1 MRNFYKQIN
10 TALTGLPIFS
20 FKKVAQTTVV
30 VCIIVALFAPV
41 GKAQTKDSTYQN
53 AVVVSAHPLASQIG
67 IEILKKGGNAFD
79 ASIAVEFALAVCYPI
94 AGNIGGGGLLVYR
107 KPNGEIGM
115 LDYREKAPAL
125 AYRDMFVDAKGNPVG
140 EKSLKGHFSV
150 GVPGTVA
157 GMYELH
163 QRFGSL
169 PFADLVEPA
178 RKLAQ
183 QGVPLTEKEATRLT
197 KEQDTIRKYNTFAPC
212 LLHPAGKWKTGD
224 TLHLKELAQT
234 LAYIRDLGRDGF
246 YKGITAERIV
256 REMQKRGG
264 LISFADLENY
274 RATWRRPLVGK
285 YKGHRIITAGTPSAG
300 GLILLQCLKMLE
312 LGKFDLAKYGFH
324 SPEAIQAIAEV
335 ERRAYADRAHYA
347 GDADFYPVP
356 YDNLLSTPY
365 LRRRIS
371 DFVWDKI
378 KPSTE
383 VKAGTFSPTDSEETT
398 HYSIVDK
405 WGNAV
410 SVTTTLNDAYGS
422 RVVVEGAGFL
432 LNDEMDD
439 FSSAVGKPNKYG
451 LVGAEA
457 NAIQP
462 FKRPLS
468 SMSPTIVEQGGKLF
482 MVVGT
487 PGGSTIPTSI
497 LQVLLNVWEFKMT
510 LKQAVHAPRF
520 HYQWLPDALQ
530 PEPDN
535 VLPASVMKALEKK
548 GYSFKIRT
556 ETIGRVEAILR
567 KPDGT
572 LQGVGDKRGDDAV
585 VGY

>member
-1 MRNFYKQIN
+1 MK
-10 TALTGLPIFS
+10 LTYLSVLLVVIF
-20 FKKVAQTTVV
+20 VTT
-30 VCIIVALFAPV
+30 
-41 GKAQTKDSTYQN
+41 GKAQIKDSIFQS

-67 IEILKKGGNAFD
+67 NEILKKGGNAFD
-79 ASIAVEFALAVCYPI
+79 AAIAVEFALAVCYPI

-107 KPNGEIGM
+107 KPTGEIGM

-125 AYRDMFVDAKGNPVG
+125 AYRDMFTDAKGEPIPT
-140 EKSLKGHFSV
+140 KSLKGHFSV

-169 PFADLVEPA
+169 PFAALVEPA
-178 RKLAQ
+178 RKLAA
-183 QGVPLTEKEATRLT
+183 QGVPLTEREAKRLT
-197 KEQDTIRKYNTFAPC
+197 KEQDTLRKYSTFAHA
-212 LLHPAGKWKTGD
+212 LLHPTGNWKIGD
-224 TLHLKELAQT
+224 TLKLKDLAET
-234 LAYIRDLGRDGF
+234 LAYIRDKGRDGF
-246 YKGITAERIV
+246 YKGLTAERIV

-274 RATWRRPLVGK
+274 RPTWRRPLIGK
-285 YKGHRIITAGTPSAG
+285 YKGHRIITASTPSAG

-312 LGKFDLAKYGFH
+312 LGNFDLSKYGFH
-324 SPEAIQAIAEV
+324 SPEAIQAIVEV
-335 ERRAYADRAHYA
+335 ERRAYADRATYA
-347 GDADFYPVP
+347 GDADFFPVP
-356 YDNLLSTPY
+356 FDNLLSNKY
-365 LRRRIS
+365 LKRRIA
-371 DFVWDKI
+371 DFSWEKVQ
-378 KPSTE
+378 PSTE
-383 VKAGTFSPTDSEETT
+383 MKAGTFLPADSEETT

-422 RVVVEGAGFL
+422 RVVAEGAGFL

-451 LVGAEA
+451 LIGAEA

-468 SMSPTIVEQGGKLF
+468 SMSPTIVEKDSQLF

-497 LQVLLNVWEFKMT
+497 LQVLLNVIDFKMS
-510 LKQAVHAPRF
+510 LKEAVHAPRF
-520 HYQWLPDALQ
+520 HFQWLPDALQ
-530 PEPDN
+530 PEPAPN
-535 VLPASVMKALEKK
+535 SLPEKTVKALEKK
-548 GYSFKIRT
+548 GYQFKIR
-556 ETIGRVEAILR
+556 EENIGRVEVILR
-567 KPDGT
+567 KSDGK

-585 VGY
+585 VGH